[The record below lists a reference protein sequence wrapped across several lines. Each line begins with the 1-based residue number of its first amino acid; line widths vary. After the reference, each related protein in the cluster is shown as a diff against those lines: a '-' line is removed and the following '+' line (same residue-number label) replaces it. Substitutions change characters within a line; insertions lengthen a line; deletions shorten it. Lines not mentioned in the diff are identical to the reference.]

1 MKKYILVFTTAL
13 LAFSCKN
20 ENAVEEKI
28 AAVPVDKI
36 TIERFDDIFYNST
49 PASLPAVKQR
59 FPYLFPAGNPDTVW
73 TNKLSNPL
81 LQELHKEVDKKF
93 PKNNAV
99 LQDELASFIQHV
111 KYYYPQ
117 AATPKV
123 VTLISEMDYENR
135 AIYADTLAIISL
147 DLYLGKEH
155 RFYVDFPKYQREQFE
170 PSQIMPDL
178 ASAFSL
184 GKIAPPRDHTLLS
197 LMVYYGKELYLKDM
211 LLPSV
216 PDYNKIGYSK
226 EQLEWSFANESEMW
240 RYFVENKLF
249 YSTDPK
255 LPTRFINPAPFSKFY
270 LGFDNE
276 SPGRLGQWLGWQ
288 IVRAYMDNN
297 KNVTLHQ
304 LLATDAKTIFDNSK
318 YKPKK

>member
-1 MKKYILVFTTAL
+1 MKKYLLVFALAL
-13 LAFSCKN
+13 LALSCKN
-20 ENAVEEKI
+20 ENATEEKV
-28 AAVPVDKI
+28 AAVAIGKI
-36 TIERFDDIFYNST
+36 NIVRFDDLFYNSR
-49 PASLPAVKQR
+49 PADLPKIKQQ
-59 FPYLFPAGNPDTVW
+59 FPYLFPQGNADTVW

-81 LQELHKEVDKKF
+81 LQQLHREVDKKF
-93 PKNNAV
+93 PGNTA
-99 LQDELASFIQHV
+99 LQDGIGSLVQHI

-117 AATPKV
+117 QPTPKV
-123 VTLISEMDYENR
+123 VTLISEMDYTNR
-135 AIYADTLAIISL
+135 AIFTDTLALISL

-170 PSQIMPDL
+170 PSQILPDL
-178 ASAFSL
+178 VSAFSYHR
-184 GKIAPPRDHTLLS
+184 IAPPADRTLLS
-197 LMVYYGKELYLKDM
+197 LMIYYGKELYLKDM
-211 LLPSV
+211 LLPDV
-216 PDYNKIGYSK
+216 PDYNKIGYTK
-226 EQLEWSFANESEMW
+226 AQLEWSFANESEMW

-249 YSTDPK
+249 YDTDSR
-255 LPTRFINPAPFSKFY
+255 LPNRFINPAPFSKFY